1 MTRTRLGMG
10 VQPFGEPLHPRLLVG
25 SLHRFRA
32 IRSADPRNGLRRRH
46 ACEDGH
52 ARQDGSGATAPAQAA
67 DLDEPTASRSAE
79 GLRDL
84 LRRKLWILR

>member
-1 MTRTRLGMG
+1 MG
-10 VQPFGEPLHPRLLVG
+10 VQPLGKPPHPRLLVG
-25 SLHRFRA
+25 GLHGFWA
-32 IRSADPRNGLRRRH
+32 IRSADPRNGLRPGH

-52 ARQDGSGATAPAQAA
+52 ARQHGSGATASAQAA